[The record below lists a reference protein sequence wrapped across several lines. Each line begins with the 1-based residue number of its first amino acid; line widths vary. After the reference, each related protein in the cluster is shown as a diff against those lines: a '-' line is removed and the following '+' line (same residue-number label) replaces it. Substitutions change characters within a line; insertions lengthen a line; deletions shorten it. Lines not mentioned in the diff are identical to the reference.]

1 MQQDAQQRREKRI
14 AAVTKEDVDE
24 VLAESIEQ
32 RVTPY
37 GNYNYEEQLKLKH
50 TDLKGM
56 LAAFNK

>member
-37 GNYNYEEQLKLKH
+37 GNYSYDE
-50 TDLKGM
+50 
-56 LAAFNK
+56 